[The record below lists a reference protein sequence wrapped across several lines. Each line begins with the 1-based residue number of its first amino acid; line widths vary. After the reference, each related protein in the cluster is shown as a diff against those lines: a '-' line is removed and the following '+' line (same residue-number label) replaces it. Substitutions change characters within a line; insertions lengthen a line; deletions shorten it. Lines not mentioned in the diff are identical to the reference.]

1 MAMKTVVIEA
11 SGGVVQ
17 EVYADEGI
25 RVLLVNW
32 DEREDDPSKNC
43 AGELKPFP
51 SEKMPEETNEQVAS
65 LR

>member
-1 MAMKTVVIEA
+1 MAIKTIVVEV

-17 EVYADEGI
+17 EAYADEGI

-32 DEREDDPSKNC
+32 DEHEEDPTRTC
-43 AGELKPFP
+43 AGELKTFP
-51 SEKMPEETNEQVAS
+51 LEMMPEETEVQVAS